1 MKDLLVETLKM
12 LNQLEEDID
21 CLQNKYHIDY
31 DDEYA
36 IKIQDDFDK
45 LKKFLD
51 NISLKKE
58 VKI

>member
-21 CLQNKYHIDY
+21 CLQNEYHIDY

-36 IKIQDDFDK
+36 IKIQEDFDK
-45 LKKFLD
+45 LKKIFR
-51 NISLKKE
+51 
-58 VKI
+58 